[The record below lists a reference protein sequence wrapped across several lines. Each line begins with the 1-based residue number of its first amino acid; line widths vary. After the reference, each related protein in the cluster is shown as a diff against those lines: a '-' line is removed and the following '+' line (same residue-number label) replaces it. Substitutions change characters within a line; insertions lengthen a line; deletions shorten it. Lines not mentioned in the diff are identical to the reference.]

1 MVLNQQNSDKNY
13 NQNSYQNQL
22 ESSLY
27 ADFLPRVLAWLLDS
41 LILTLAKTVLVI
53 FTGLVMVFTNLLFT
67 NLLSISEIYNNCNS
81 FLLMDSSNPTTPIF
95 SEQLLP
101 QDEEECVQTIGN
113 LVSRTGL
120 LFISLTAV
128 FSTITEWLYYAFSE
142 SSKWQ
147 ASPGKFILGL
157 KVVDVRFQKISFAR
171 ASGRYFAKLLSTFCL
186 GIGYLM
192 PLFTQKKQALHDLV
206 TNCAIVKKM

>member
-1 MVLNQQNSDKNY
+1 MSTNTVLNQQNLYRNN

-22 ESSLY
+22 DPSLY
-27 ADFLPRVLAWLLDS
+27 ADFLPRALAWLLDS
-41 LILTLAKTVLVI
+41 LILTLAKTVLVT
-53 FTGLVMVFTNLLFT
+53 FTGLVVVFTNI
-67 NLLSISEIYNNCNS
+67 LSISEIYNNCSS
-81 FLLMDSSNPTTPIF
+81 FLLIDDSNPTTPIF

-113 LVSRTGL
+113 LVSRTSL

-128 FSTITEWLYYAFSE
+128 FSTITEWLYYALSE

-147 ASPGKFILGL
+147 ATPGKLILGL
-157 KVVDVRFQKISFAR
+157 KVVDANFQKIGFAR
-171 ASGRYFAKLLSTFCL
+171 ASGRYFAKFLSTFCL

-206 TNCAIVKKM
+206 ANCVIIKKT